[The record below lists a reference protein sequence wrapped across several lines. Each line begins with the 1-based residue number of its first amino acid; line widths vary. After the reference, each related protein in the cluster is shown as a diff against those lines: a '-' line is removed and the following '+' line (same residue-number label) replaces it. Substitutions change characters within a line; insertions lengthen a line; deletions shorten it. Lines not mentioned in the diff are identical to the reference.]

1 MEYATQYA
9 EVAKLNKQGMRGLA
23 RKAAL
28 DLLGLKTKV
37 APSKK
42 LWETP
47 RVQLIYIHHIFEDER
62 EGFRNM
68 LKLFAEHFTFISYSD
83 AVNKILTGQMDKPYM
98 AFSSDDGFKNNLIAA
113 EVLEE
118 FGTTACF
125 FLNPGTIG
133 LTDPDQIQSH
143 CTSRLHFPPVE
154 FLSWAEIYNLQ
165 KGGHEIGS
173 HTVWHSKLSEVPIKE
188 TQEDLK
194 QSKAML
200 EKECGPI
207 DHFAYPYG
215 RWFHFSKAALEAT
228 WEAGYKSCSSAERG
242 CHLPT
247 QNVNPRQ
254 LVLRRDHL
262 LANWPVN
269 HMRYFVENNV
279 KNSVIETQQY
289 PFS

>member
-9 EVAKLNKQGMRGLA
+9 EVAKLHKQGMRGLA

-42 LWETP
+42 LWEAP

-68 LKLFAEHFTFISYSD
+68 LKLFAEHFTFISYAD
-83 AVNKILTGQMDKPYM
+83 AVIKILTGQMDKPYM

-133 LTDPDQIQSH
+133 LTIQTKSNP
-143 CTSRLHFPPVE
+143 TAPPAST
-154 FLSWAEIYNLQ
+154 FHRSNSSPGRKSTIFR
-165 KGGHEIGS
+165 KGDTKSVPTPCGTRNYPRS
-173 HTVWHSKLSEVPIKE
+173 PSKK
-188 TQEDLK
+188 LK
-194 QSKAML
+194 K
-200 EKECGPI
+200 
-207 DHFAYPYG
+207 
-215 RWFHFSKAALEAT
+215 T
-228 WEAGYKSCSSAERG
+228 
-242 CHLPT
+242 
-247 QNVNPRQ
+247 
-254 LVLRRDHL
+254 
-262 LANWPVN
+262 
-269 HMRYFVENNV
+269 
-279 KNSVIETQQY
+279 
-289 PFS
+289 